1 MARKVLLE
9 KLDET
14 GMRKVYDEIELP
26 LVFTLDSMEKWGISV
41 KGEELKSYGEKLK
54 VRIQELEKTIWQEA
68 GEEFNI
74 NSPKQLGV
82 ILFEKL
88 GLPGG
93 KKTKTGYS
101 TAAHILICE
110 YYIRNPSPVNSFIF
124 FYDFFS
130 KQCDHRIVTFF
141 PRFHQ
146 NVTKLVCLDHICL
159 ESSSMIPST
168 VLFPAPTPPVT
179 PITLIYFASYQ
190 LSPWCISTSS
200 STARSAAPFISSSR
214 IRETSSISSFF
225 VSIRS
230 SS

>member
-1 MARKVLLE
+1 MYKRQLLNPLKSSYSHDDIAREYLDGMMLPSKEDLLGKTSLKKAWEEELECLGNYACYQAFVPCMARKVLLE

-101 TAAHILICE
+101 TAADIL
-110 YYIRNPSPVNSFIF
+110 
-124 FYDFFS
+124 D
-130 KQCDHRIVTFF
+130 
-141 PRFHQ
+141 
-146 NVTKLVCLDHICL
+146 KLCLL
-159 ESSSMIPST
+159 
-168 VLFPAPTPPVT
+168 
-179 PITLIYFASYQ
+179 Y
-190 LSPWCISTSS
+190 TSD
-200 STARSAAPFISSSR
+200 AADD
-214 IRETSSISSFF
+214 
-225 VSIRS
+225 
-230 SS
+230 

>member
-1 MARKVLLE
+1 MARKVLL
-9 KLDET
+9 KNW
-14 GMRKVYDEIELP
+14 MKQACVRFMNEIELP

-101 TAAHILICE
+101 TAADILDKLAPDHAIVKRYPGVPPADQAEIHLC
-110 YYIRNPSPVNSFIF
+110 RWSR
-124 FYDFFS
+124 
-130 KQCDHRIVTFF
+130 KCDRRRWKDPLYF
-141 PRFHQ
+141 Q
-146 NVTKLVCLDHICL
+146 SDDHSNRSYQQYRS
-159 ESSSMIPST
+159 ESSEHTGPHGAGQAD
-168 VLFPAPTPPVT
+168 P
-179 PITLIYFASYQ
+179 
-190 LSPWCISTSS
+190 
-200 STARSAAPFISSSR
+200 
-214 IRETSSISSFF
+214 
-225 VSIRS
+225 
-230 SS
+230 

>member
-1 MARKVLLE
+1 MLKISHISKTFNPGTVNEKKAIEDLSLELKKGDFATIIGSNGCLLYTSCYQAFVPCMARGVLLE

-101 TAAHILICE
+101 TAADILDKLEMC
-110 YYIRNPSPVNSFIF
+110 IR
-124 FYDFFS
+124 D
-130 KQCDHRIVTFF
+130 R
-141 PRFHQ
+141 
-146 NVTKLVCLDHICL
+146 
-159 ESSSMIPST
+159 
-168 VLFPAPTPPVT
+168 
-179 PITLIYFASYQ
+179 
-190 LSPWCISTSS
+190 
-200 STARSAAPFISSSR
+200 
-214 IRETSSISSFF
+214 
-225 VSIRS
+225 
-230 SS
+230 